1 MTNDGSSIE
10 AQGALRGRQGLAP
23 QRRKRFTPEEFLE
36 EFFKACDAME
46 GPGRGPDWEEHLR
59 IIDESRRRGLTD
71 TYSSESLA

>member
-10 AQGALRGRQGLAP
+10 AQGALRGWQGLAP
-23 QRRKRFTPEEFLE
+23 QRRKRFTPEELE

-46 GPGRGPDWEEHLR
+46 DPGREPDWEEHLR

-71 TYSSESLA
+71 T